1 MYKKNCNTANTFI
14 AHDPIH
20 SKQTKEAKRRWKH
33 MQMQTHAATETKKKK
48 SINWTTRI
56 PRQLTIKQTTA
67 GIKQTLNW
75 PALSYRNSARE
86 KKETQKNLRNT
97 Q

>member
-1 MYKKNCNTANTFI
+1 
-14 AHDPIH
+14 
-20 SKQTKEAKRRWKH
+20 
-33 MQMQTHAATETKKKK
+33 MQTHAATETKKKKK

>member
-1 MYKKNCNTANTFI
+1 
-14 AHDPIH
+14 
-20 SKQTKEAKRRWKH
+20 
-33 MQMQTHAATETKKKK
+33 MQKHAATETKKKK